1 MSSRSPTRILGS
13 AALLA
18 ATAACALLVAAP
30 KAAVPTRPA
39 GTTEYPLTVA
49 MFATDPGRP
58 KAGRLFTA
66 GAGIMD
72 EETGEPLDSGTV
84 HCRARIGSRRVHL
97 VRKMFVTGSG
107 LALCAWNIPAQTGG
121 KRLYG
126 RIEVYSY
133 DYGVSVTKKFSRVIR
148 P

>member
-1 MSSRSPTRILGS
+1 MSSRSPTRIVGS

-18 ATAACALLVAAP
+18 MTAACALLVAGS

-39 GTTEYPLTVA
+39 GASEYPLTIVV
-49 MFATDPGRP
+49 FETDPQRP
-58 KAGRLFTA
+58 KAGQLFTA

-97 VRKMFVTGSG
+97 VRKVFVAGSG
-107 LALCAWNIPAQTGG
+107 LAFCAWRIPAQTGG